1 MHLGVRRARGVPKT
15 LLRMRNGDGELLRM
29 RSGLFLADLYVW
41 RLEEVE
47 QVLGGLPGGPR
58 PLGLL
63 DEGDGVRERLQS
75 RLHGTFEHRLEAALA
90 AAVPAREH
98 FAVDVHQRVQ
108 RRLLQQ
114 LAEERQLLRARQLV
128 ATLLQTHQQTRQ
140 HCNTFQITHLNCVNL
155 KNLFTMAKKYFFNIN
170 G

>member
-1 MHLGVRRARGVPKT
+1 VVF
-15 LLRMRNGDGELLRM
+15 
-29 RSGLFLADLYVW
+29 FLTDLYVW

-63 DEGDGVRERLQS
+63 DEGDGVRERLQR
-75 RLHGTFEHRLEAALA
+75 RLHGTLEHRLEAALA

-98 FAVDVHQRVQ
+98 LAVDVHQRVQ

-140 HCNTFQITHLNCVNL
+140 HFNTFQIWHFIYVSTYKKC
-155 KNLFTMAKKYFFNIN
+155 FFGGKKYFF
-170 G
+170 